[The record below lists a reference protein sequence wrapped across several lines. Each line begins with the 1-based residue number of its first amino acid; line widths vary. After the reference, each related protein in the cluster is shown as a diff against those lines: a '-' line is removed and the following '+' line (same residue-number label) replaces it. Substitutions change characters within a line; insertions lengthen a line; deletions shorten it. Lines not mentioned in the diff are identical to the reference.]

1 LSSTLLVHAL
11 VVGGAVLALWI
22 YVRLGERRPT
32 SFRVVCAHV
41 LLAAVGLALAPR
53 GVAMFIGDSTSP
65 FVLSLGLFALFLPTM
80 TYLFLTALFFLDR
93 IQRSMLAR

>member
-1 LSSTLLVHAL
+1 LSSTLLVHAF
-11 VVGGAVLALWI
+11 VVGSAVLALWI
-22 YVRLGERRPT
+22 YVRLGERKPK

-41 LLAAVGLALAPR
+41 LIAGVGLALAPR

-65 FVLSLGLFALFLPTM
+65 LVLSLGLFALFLPTM

-93 IQRSMLAR
+93 LQRSMLAR

>member
-1 LSSTLLVHAL
+1 LSSALLVHGF

-41 LLAAVGLALAPR
+41 LLAGVGLALAPR

-65 FVLSLGLFALFLPTM
+65 LVLSLGLFALFLPTM

-93 IQRSMLAR
+93 LQRSMLAR